1 MMRLTHS
8 VGQVLPTIWEYN
20 IFKANDST
28 VSFPVKVPMNPIL
41 WRRQDGTLTAGS
53 GNVWVVVP
61 EGTTRETMKQ
71 WVSWKP
77 QGAPKRSDMRKIK
90 GSKGNIYTLRKMS
103 DGRVVCSCPG
113 FRWRGKCKHQAM
125 F

>member
-1 MMRLTHS
+1 MQLTHS

-53 GNVWVVVP
+53 GKRVGCCSRGYNP
-61 EGTTRETMKQ
+61 RNHETMGI
-71 WVSWKP
+71 VEAA
-77 QGAPKRSDMRKIK
+77 GCPKAK
-90 GSKGNIYTLRKMS
+90 
-103 DGRVVCSCPG
+103 
-113 FRWRGKCKHQAM
+113 
-125 F
+125 